1 MGKSIHTELRDIR
14 EMVERIANGEFPV
27 RSPIGPGQIQS
38 KNIRA
43 RAVTAPLINVD
54 NLEAV
59 NTKTGDLT
67 VDGTITVST
76 DGKIVSGTD
85 TATWADFT
93 TSPGGGQGY
102 YHTYD
107 ATYGALVAFGDF
119 NNVTGQY
126 VKWDGS
132 ALTIK
137 GAVIASAGSIAGW
150 TILADSIESGEVGM
164 ASSGHSGVAFWAGSL
179 IPTSAEFYV
188 TATGE
193 LYANSATIT
202 GAITAT
208 SGRLDNLSVR
218 GILELGPSGVVRTAG
233 TTGWNSGS
241 GLYYDYNTGAPR
253 FSLGNTSASAGLA
266 WSTAAGLEVKGTIT
280 ATSGS
285 FSGDVVVTGGNA
297 GFRAGQTAYNTGT
310 GFWLGNVSGSPRFS
324 IGNGSTENLTWNGS
338 ALTVR
343 GTLNA
348 DDGYLNTLSLTGPLT
363 LTTSSS
369 VIQSTGASYGST
381 GLFLGYSGA
390 AYKFS
395 LGNKLTFDGSSLSI
409 SGAVTATS
417 GSFSGS
423 ITASSLS
430 ITGAAS
436 FSGGSM
442 TLPNGGTITS
452 STLDMNSGTMSG
464 LTIDGTLTMASG
476 GKILLSSAGRIE
488 DADGSYWD
496 QDGLTMIATGSQGDR
511 INFKYSTWS
520 SLRPYS
526 YLSTIGTSSI
536 AAWYATSQYGNGSS
550 NTYYAQAS
558 TSAGSTSAQ
567 AELTTASG
575 AGPANMSGVQVITDS
590 STANSQV
597 LATVHGRPILQ
608 LAYDQYS
615 AFFFG
620 RMYPGF
626 GNGFYQNTAYF
637 AWNGVDAIA
646 VVGGDLYAQGH
657 LRLINSG
664 NTGTGA
670 LPNPTGWMKIK
681 DSAGNIRRVPTYADN
696 NTWTT

>member
-179 IPTSAEFYV
+179 VPTSAEFYV

-193 LYANSATIT
+193 LYATSATIT

-208 SGRLDNLSVR
+208 SGRLDDLSVR

-253 FSLGNTSASAGLA
+253 FSLGNTSSSAGLA

-310 GFWLGNVSGSPRFS
+310 GFWLGNVGGSPRFS

-395 LGNKLTFDGSSLSI
+395 LGNKLTFDGSNLSI
-409 SGAVTATS
+409 NGGGTFSGALSAAS
-417 GSFSGS
+417 GSFAGSLTAATGSLGALSIAGALTFGGGGS
-423 ITASSLS
+423 ISLP
-430 ITGAAS
+430 
-436 FSGGSM
+436 GS
-442 TLPNGGTITS
+442 GTITS
-452 STLDMNSGTMSG
+452 STLDINSGNMGG
-464 LTIDGTLTMASG
+464 LTVDGNITVGTGGAILFGSGADDYLDDDILHFTITSTQAGKVRMQKAATNRHAILYSYDDAANVYSTLGVTTSAPVSNYNSVAFKAMVD
-476 GKILLSSAGRIE
+476 LSSAGVAHLQAVDSGGTVVNDVYV
-488 DADGSYWD
+488 DAVNDRVRLIATDIRFEGKPYFQGSDTTAAGTYYGRVPVTFN
-496 QDGLTMIATGSQGDR
+496 GLT
-511 INFKYSTWS
+511 KY
-520 SLRPYS
+520 L
-526 YLSTIGTSSI
+526 
-536 AAWYATSQYGNGSS
+536 
-550 NTYYAQAS
+550 
-558 TSAGSTSAQ
+558 
-567 AELTTASG
+567 
-575 AGPANMSGVQVITDS
+575 
-590 STANSQV
+590 
-597 LATVHGRPILQ
+597 
-608 LAYDQYS
+608 
-615 AFFFG
+615 
-620 RMYPGF
+620 
-626 GNGFYQNTAYF
+626 
-637 AWNGVDAIA
+637 
-646 VVGGDLYAQGH
+646 H
-657 LRLINSG
+657 LFN
-664 NTGTGA
+664 A
-670 LPNPTGWMKIK
+670 
-681 DSAGNIRRVPTYADN
+681 
-696 NTWTT
+696 